1 MKFLLFYCNAYFSV
15 CKAVLQQKK
24 FDPAKL
30 QFDSYFIK
38 IPKLNQKKA
47 AKDRNSPVSIQHRY
61 RAVVYFIYQKVRLI
75 VYFTAFAG
83 LSDAE
88 QLPEEQGNGI
98 EELAD
103 EHVTVVA
110 HTSVMFIQLR
120 PVNIA
125 ITVII
130 VIDMLGS

>member
-1 MKFLLFYCNAYFSV
+1 M
-15 CKAVLQQKK
+15 
-24 FDPAKL
+24 
-30 QFDSYFIK
+30 
-38 IPKLNQKKA
+38 
-47 AKDRNSPVSIQHRY
+47 
-61 RAVVYFIYQKVRLI
+61 
-75 VYFTAFAG
+75 YFTAFAG
-83 LSDAE
+83 LPDAE